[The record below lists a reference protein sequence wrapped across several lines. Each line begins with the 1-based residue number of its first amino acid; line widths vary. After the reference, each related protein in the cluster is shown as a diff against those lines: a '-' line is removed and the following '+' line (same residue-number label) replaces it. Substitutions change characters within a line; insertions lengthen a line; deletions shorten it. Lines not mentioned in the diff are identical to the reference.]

1 MANIRKL
8 EAELW
13 ESADLLRAGSKL
25 TSNQYCMPVL
35 GLIFLRYAY
44 SRFKM
49 VLAELLKDRPSRGGR
64 VLPVE
69 ASDFAAKSALFLPKE
84 AQYDYLVNL
93 PADVASAGLV
103 SRDGHP
109 MNSLGEVVNNAM
121 LLVEEQSEQLSGVLP
136 KDYTIFSDELLGEL
150 LRIFNNSAM
159 DDVGGDVIGRI
170 YEYFLNKFAKNIASD
185 DGVFFTPKSLVKM
198 IVNILEPKSG
208 ILLDPAC
215 GSGGMFVQSGDFVN
229 AAGMNANS
237 AMTFYGQEKVEYNA
251 QLCLMNMAVH
261 GLTGVIKSGDEANT
275 FYHDAH
281 NLVGC
286 CDYVMA
292 NPPFNVDKV
301 KSESC
306 ESAGRLPFGLP
317 NVNKSKEVGNANYL
331 WISYFYAYLNE
342 TGRAGFVM
350 ASSATDSQGKD
361 KDIREQLIKTG
372 HVDVMISVG
381 NNFFYTKSLPCT
393 LWFFDRGKPAERQDK
408 VLFIDARN
416 YYTVVDR
423 TLNEWSE
430 WQLKNLNAIVWL
442 YRGEIDKYQ
451 ALIKDYYA
459 WIRQMPLPF
468 GEMKVSEELTERM
481 RDVGAPDD
489 FQPIKDLLSQER
501 ENTQKR
507 YTELL
512 ENAPRRDKKRL
523 NEALA
528 GDMEYY
534 DYCDE
539 IVDAAIWLT
548 NRFGEG
554 TYRDIPGLCKVA
566 YTTKEAQ
573 GDDKDGVNIEEKG
586 WSLTPGA
593 YVGVA
598 PVKDDGVDFKQR
610 MAEIRA
616 ELLTL
621 QAQSNELME
630 TISQNM
636 EELGI

>member
-1 MANIRKL
+1 MINIRKL
-8 EAELW
+8 ETELW

-49 VLAELLKDRPSRGGR
+49 VEAELLVNRPSRGGR

-93 PADVASAGLV
+93 PANIASAQLA

-121 LLVEEQSEQLSGVLP
+121 RLVEEQSEQLGGVLP
-136 KDYTIFSDELLGEL
+136 KDYTIFSDELLAEL
-150 LRIFNNSAM
+150 LRIFNTSAL
-159 DDVGGDVIGRI
+159 DDVGGDIIGRI

-215 GSGGMFVQSGDFVN
+215 GSGGMFVQTGDFVN
-229 AAGMNANS
+229 QAGMSANT

-261 GLTGVIKSGDEANT
+261 GLTGVIKSGDAANT

-301 KSESC
+301 KAESC

-317 NVNKSKEVGNANYL
+317 GVNKSKEFGNANYL

-342 TGRAGFVM
+342 KGRAGFVM

-361 KDIREQLIKTG
+361 KDIRQKLVETG
-372 HVDVMISVG
+372 NVDVMVSVG
-381 NNFFYTKSLPCT
+381 NNFFYTKSLPCS
-393 LWFFDRGKPAERQDK
+393 LWFFDKAKNTATKGKT
-408 VLFIDARN
+408 LFIDARN
-416 YYTVVDR
+416 YFTVVDR

-442 YRGEIDKYQ
+442 YRGETDKYA
-451 ALIKDYYA
+451 ALLKEYRSTLGSEA
-459 WIRQMPLPF
+459 PF
-468 GEMKVSEELTERM
+468 SEQ
-481 RDVGAPDD
+481 VV
-489 FQPIKDLLSQER
+489 QR
-501 ENTQKR
+501 EEQVK
-507 YTELL
+507 
-512 ENAPRRDKKRL
+512 AL
-523 NEALA
+523 NEEGKQAVEA
-528 GDMEYY
+528 AKAAEAEARKNKQKYSGRKAKEIQTEYDMK
-534 DYCDE
+534 
-539 IVDAAIWLT
+539 IAAAEAFLTIAREAEWL
-548 NRFGEG
+548 NAKFPNGI
-554 TYRDIPGLCKVA
+554 YNDVAGLCKVA
-566 YTTKEAQ
+566 TL
-573 GDDKDGVNIEEKG
+573 EEIKAKG

-598 PVKDDGVDFKQR
+598 PVADDGVDFKTR
-610 MAEIRA
+610 MAEIHT

-630 TISQNM
+630 TISQNLKEM
-636 EELGI
+636 GL